1 MDISFFLL
9 THLPEC
15 LWIAS
20 IISLIVMILSV
31 KDYKKKND
39 YTKSLV
45 NKCVECTATIIQPV
59 VMDISTKDTAIS
71 LAVAVFSGFQLIPV
85 KNSDYTTSE
94 VLFHVDG
101 KKIQTFI
108 IRRTSF
114 RMPKFGDEIEICYDP
129 DIPERAFAKNIKKII
144 LNKPLKEC
152 IFSVVITVVF
162 VLSAVF
168 IKYLDLS
175 LIL

>member
-20 IISLIVMILSV
+20 IIWFIVMILSV

-85 KNSDYTTSE
+85 KNSDYTT
-94 VLFHVDG
+94 
-101 KKIQTFI
+101 
-108 IRRTSF
+108 
-114 RMPKFGDEIEICYDP
+114 
-129 DIPERAFAKNIKKII
+129 
-144 LNKPLKEC
+144 
-152 IFSVVITVVF
+152 
-162 VLSAVF
+162 
-168 IKYLDLS
+168 
-175 LIL
+175 